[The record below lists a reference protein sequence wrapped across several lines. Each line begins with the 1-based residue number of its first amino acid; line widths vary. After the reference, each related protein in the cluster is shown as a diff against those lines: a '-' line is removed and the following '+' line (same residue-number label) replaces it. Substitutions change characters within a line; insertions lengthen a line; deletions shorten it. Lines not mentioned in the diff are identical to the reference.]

1 MSKRNNVR
9 NALAQLRENIGQ
21 GKKRTDQYE
30 VQEASAIIEEVEEGE
45 YDRVRRERIGND
57 FVVDDD
63 GQGYI
68 DDGGEVWD
76 DAELYSDQEL
86 DDDADLSNV
95 PGGRAKK
102 LRAQAMR
109 ERMRSRRAGAIPAF
123 REKGQK
129 SLSTFMKTG
138 QSTTGS
144 TSMNPVKSANVTSN
158 LDDLMKE
165 FEDGLENEPVDLGR
179 ASRPA
184 VQQIKRVVPSQTL
197 SQSYVPQP
205 ELSVKKQRPTESA
218 PQTQSEYEPAE
229 DAHDNVTN
237 GDPMGTESKAR
248 EEAKNNAMSNILE
261 SANWSAG
268 PEDESVKM
276 EVESGVEVP
285 ADFVPGIFV
294 EATSGEPVSGGN
306 GFDFYLIDVHE
317 DAQTGSVLL
326 FGRVRTSHS
335 STQSC
340 CIMVKNIYRNVFF
353 LHEDPLES
361 DDAQATANSMKI
373 FQEFDELRK
382 SGRKPF
388 SDIKEFKVPKQ
399 LVRRNYAFELKGVPH
414 GLLNF
419 FKITYPARFPPL
431 PTDLTG
437 KSFSRIFGSG
447 TSLAELLLV
456 KCKVMGPC
464 WLRVQGAVRQERR
477 SRSWCKEEFLLD
489 FGGLKSKSFKPIQ
502 PIVDNCPEPPRL
514 SILGISVKS
523 TAAFSSGSAA
533 SKQSREIAAVAMCFA
548 PSVKL
553 DSLEN
558 EVRFDPNNGRFCAVR
573 MHEGKA
579 LPRRDVEQLQSMGI
593 QVMDEKP
600 LLSLLCSKIQQLDP
614 DVIVGH
620 NVFGNELDVLSA
632 RLTYYGLK
640 VWHRISRL
648 QRNDEPAPPRMK
660 GGAGNN
666 GQWSGRQFTL
676 GRLVCDTYLNAREL
690 MRESTYELSHL
701 TKSILGTER
710 QVHPIPSH
718 LIQGGDAADS
728 DTVIRMC
735 VGSLEGMKAL
745 AEHTLC
751 DALISIRIAWR
762 LQVLPL
768 TRQLS
773 NLAGNLWANS
783 LLNKR
788 AERNEWLLVHEFKRL
803 KYIVPD
809 KQQFGNGKQNSKLAL
824 DDAELDSM
832 DHIEDHQNDN
842 NPAQGS
848 FKRKKAAAYMGG
860 LVLEPKAGL
869 YDKLVLLLDFNSL
882 YPSIIREYNICFT
895 TVERLDAEAAA
906 QAESPEAVIP
916 AHPPR
921 GLDDGVLPRVIARL
935 VNSRRAVKQML
946 KTEKNES
953 VKLNLDIRQKALKLT
968 ANSLY
973 GCLGFSSSR
982 FYAKPIASLIT
993 WTGRQTLQSTVDLV
1007 EKNLRLDVVYGDTD
1021 SIFVHTGQDDYAAGM
1036 QIGAEIAKEVNK
1048 RYSKL
1053 EIEMDGVFRTLLLLK
1068 KKKYAGL
1075 KVKDWEKQ
1083 VFEREQKGLDM
1094 VRRDWCVMSK
1104 TMGGTIL
1111 DQLLNPSAKSKEES
1125 VSWLEDFLRNV
1136 GKRMDAN
1143 ELPLPEYVITKGIT
1157 KMPDEYPDAKSQ
1169 PHVLVAKRR
1178 IEAGER
1184 IRPGNEIPYIIC
1196 RISDGENL
1204 SIAERARS
1212 PDEATRENL
1221 LPDTAWYKAQQIH
1234 PPIARLCAPTGIAD
1248 SARIAEWLGLDPS
1261 RFGSADGEGN
1271 ENIAENQDEALLHG
1285 FDANLDVDIRFKD
1298 FLSQFT
1304 VQWKCPK
1311 CKVQFSLISAIKN
1324 ETCMKCKDQKIES
1337 AHIRNLVCLAIREI
1351 QNKGLQGWAKCENG
1365 DQCGAVTRQ
1374 VSVQGNGLHC
1384 PKEGCM
1390 GGRIRPLSL
1399 SSKELHQHLVYIHG
1413 LCLKYRPDV
1422 AEVAQ
1427 EALDS
1432 NAYDTVDLSKLF
1444 SFFSIKGA

>member
-1 MSKRNNVR
+1 MSKRTNVR
-9 NALAQLRENIGQ
+9 SALAQLRENIGQ

-30 VQEASAIIEEVEEGE
+30 VQEASAIIEEVEEEE
-45 YDRVRRERIGND
+45 YDKVRRERIGND

-76 DAELYSDQEL
+76 NNELYSDQEL
-86 DDDADLSNV
+86 DDEADLANV

-109 ERMRSRRAGAIPAF
+109 EKMRNIRGGAIPAF

-138 QSTTGS
+138 QSAAGS
-144 TSMNPVKSANVTSN
+144 TNVNPVKSANVTSN

-165 FEDGLENEPVDLGR
+165 FEDGLENEPVFDIGK
-179 ASRPA
+179 AQRPA
-184 VQQIKRVVPSQTL
+184 IHQIKRIVPSQ
-197 SQSYVPQP
+197 SSGQAYAAPQA
-205 ELSVKKQRPTESA
+205 ELSMKKQRPAEVA
-218 PQTQSEYEPAE
+218 PQTQEVVSEDQDELDDGVE
-229 DAHDNVTN
+229 KDVEET
-237 GDPMGTESKAR
+237 TEKVSK
-248 EEAKNNAMSNILE
+248 NIMSNILE
-261 SANWSAG
+261 SANWSAATE
-268 PEDESVKM
+268 EDEKM
-276 EVESGVEVP
+276 EVEAPSDLAPGV
-285 ADFVPGIFV
+285 FV
-294 EATSGEPVSGGN
+294 EESAENSEPAVSRSPN
-306 GFDFYLIDVHE
+306 GCFDFYLIDVHE
-317 DAQTGSVLL
+317 DATTGSVLL
-326 FGRVRTSHS
+326 FGRMRTSHS

-340 CIMVKNIYRNVFF
+340 CIVVKNIYRNVFF
-353 LHEDPLES
+353 LHQDPMES
-361 DDAQATANSMKI
+361 DDAIATGNSMKI

-388 SDIKEFKVPKQ
+388 SEIKEFKVPKQ

-419 FKITYPARFPPL
+419 FKIAYPARFPPL
-431 PTDLTG
+431 NADLAG
-437 KSFSRIFGSG
+437 KSFSRIFGAN
-447 TSLAELLLV
+447 TSLTELVLV

-464 WLRVQGAVRQERR
+464 WLKIQGAVRQERR
-477 SRSWCKEEFLLD
+477 VRSWCKEEYLLD
-489 FGGLKSKSFKPIQ
+489 FGGLKSKTFKPIQ
-502 PIVDNCPEPPRL
+502 PILEKCPDAPRM
-514 SILGISVKS
+514 SVLGLCVKS
-523 TAAFSSGSAA
+523 TASFASSGKS
-533 SKQSREIAAVAMCFA
+533 SSSSREIASVAMCFA

-553 DSLEN
+553 DSLET
-558 EVRFDPNNGRFCAVR
+558 EVRFDPNNGKFCAVR

-579 LPRRDVEQLQSMGI
+579 LPRRDIDQLQAMGI

-620 NVFGNELDVLSA
+620 NVFGNELDVLSN
-632 RLTYYGLK
+632 RLAYYGLK

-648 QRNDEPAPPRMK
+648 QRNDEPNPPRMK
-660 GGAGNN
+660 GNN
-666 GQWSGRQFTL
+666 SQWPGRQFTL

-701 TKSILGTER
+701 SRAILGTER

-718 LIQGGDAADS
+718 LIQGGDAADPEH
-728 DTVIRMC
+728 VIKMC
-735 VGSLEGMKAL
+735 AGTLEGMKAL

-751 DALISIRIAWR
+751 DALLSIRIAWR

-809 KQQFGNGKQNSKLAL
+809 KQQFGAKQHHVAF
-824 DDAELDSM
+824 DDSPEG
-832 DHIEDHQNDN
+832 ENEEEVPDN
-842 NPAQGS
+842 NANSS

-895 TVERLDAEAAA
+895 TVERLDAEAAQ

-921 GLDDGVLPRVIARL
+921 GLEDGVLPRVIARL

-946 KTEKNES
+946 KSEKNES

-1075 KVKDWEKQ
+1075 KIKDWDKQ
-1083 VFEREQKGLDM
+1083 LFEREQKGLDM

-1104 TMGGTIL
+1104 TMGGAIL
-1111 DQLLNPSAKSKEES
+1111 DQLLNPAAKSKEES
-1125 VSWLEDFLRNV
+1125 VTWLEDFLRNIA
-1136 GKRMDAN
+1136 RQMDDN
-1143 ELPLPEYVITKGIT
+1143 QLPLSEYVITKGIT
-1157 KMPDEYPDAKSQ
+1157 KMPDEYPDAKNQ

-1178 IEAGER
+1178 VEAGER

-1196 RISDGENL
+1196 NLPEENL

-1212 PDEATRENL
+1212 PDEATREGL
-1221 LPDTAWYKAQQIH
+1221 RPDVAWYKAQQIH

-1261 RFGSADGEGN
+1261 RFGSHDGEGGL
-1271 ENIAENQDEALLHG
+1271 ENSAENQDEALLNAA
-1285 FDANLDVDIRFKD
+1285 DASLDVDIKFKD
-1298 FLSQFT
+1298 FASKFT
-1304 VQWKCPK
+1304 TQWKCPK
-1311 CKVQFSLISAIKN
+1311 CKVKFSLTSCIKN
-1324 ETCMKCKDQKIES
+1324 ESCMKCKEQKIET
-1337 AHIRNLVCLAIREI
+1337 AHIRNLVCLAIRDI
-1351 QNKGLQGWAKCENG
+1351 QNQALLGWAKCENG
-1365 DQCGAVTRQ
+1365 DQCGALTRQ
-1374 VSVQGNGLHC
+1374 VSVEGNGKHC
-1384 PKEGCM
+1384 PKQGCK
-1390 GGRIRPLSL
+1390 GGRLRPLFLTSRDI
-1399 SSKELHQHLVYIHG
+1399 HQHLIYIHE
-1413 LCLKYRPDV
+1413 LCLKYRPEAADV
-1422 AEVAQ
+1422 TQ
-1427 EALDS
+1427 EAIDS
-1432 NAYDTVDLSKLF
+1432 NSYDTVDLSELF
-1444 SFFSIKGA
+1444 SFFAIKGA